1 MTKEISK
8 IIERPI
14 MKSMNIN
21 LEKCG
26 RDRFNT
32 IDKPPRRGF
41 EINGCPDVLGN
52 KNTGRRPFLLSG
64 FSKTH

>member
-8 IIERPI
+8 VIEGPI
-14 MKSMNIN
+14 MKRMNTN

-26 RDRFNT
+26 RDRFNA

-52 KNTGRRPFLLSG
+52 KSTRGRPFLLS
-64 FSKTH
+64 SCSITY

>member
-8 IIERPI
+8 IIEGPV

-26 RDRFNT
+26 RDGFDT
-32 IDKPPRRGF
+32 IDKPPRTGF
-41 EINGCPDVLGN
+41 EINCCPDVLGN
-52 KNTGRRPFLLSG
+52 KILGADHFLLSG
-64 FSKTH
+64 CSITH